1 MSIYTKETEE
11 MEEKKFKDMTGN
23 REEKIASKR
32 PVADTSSAEAPRAPK
47 RPFVRVAPGADQAEK
62 ISAKKPQAEQTD
74 TSKGKAHGANG
85 KPERNAEQKQGD
97 KTHGHGKPRHHRGGR
112 NQQGAPKETAHAA
125 PEKEQQ
131 VNPPKAEP
139 SAAQSGEQ
147 KPRRDRKPKHDRQ
160 RDRKPAAQETR
171 PEKKEAAVPE
181 KAPEPAQNGK
191 RDKRRDRHAKRED
204 RVLTETVAVGQEKK
218 TPREEFTD
226 EQLRADGLWFSL
238 DEEPTSEQPVA
249 VEEAV
254 PAAEE
259 ETVEV
264 VGIRFRGA
272 GKTYYF
278 APAGISFE
286 TGEHAIVETVRGVEY
301 GDVAMGNRSVSV
313 NEVVQPLKPVL
324 RKSTAED
331 DAHFAANR
339 EQESKAKPIFYE
351 KVAKNKLEM
360 QLVDVEYTFDNT
372 KLCFYF
378 TAEGRVDFRELVKD
392 LASVFRTR
400 IELRQIGVRDEARL
414 FGGLGVCGR
423 PFCCKSFL
431 ADFTQVSIK
440 MAKEQNL
447 SLASAKI
454 SGSCGRL
461 MCCLRYEQDTYEREN
476 ALLPRVGS
484 TVDTPKGRATVL
496 ESNFL
501 TGKLKVSDGNDGTI
515 RFHAI
520 DEVKFVA
527 PPPRKNAQE
536 DASENADE
544 ALPNEG

>member
-1 MSIYTKETEE
+1 

-32 PVADTSSAEAPRAPK
+32 PAADTSSADAPRAPK
-47 RPFVRVAPGADQAEK
+47 RPFVRVAPGAEQSEK
-62 ISAKKPQAEQTD
+62 ISAKKPQAEQ
-74 TSKGKAHGANG
+74 SGKTAKANG
-85 KPERNAEQKQGD
+85 KQPERNDMQTRGERP
-97 KTHGHGKPRHHRGGR
+97 HGNGKRRYRDDHGR
-112 NQQGAPKETAHAA
+112 QGAPKEPAA
-125 PEKEQQ
+125 QAPSKEQA
-131 VNPPKAEP
+131 VPKAEP
-139 SAAQSGEQ
+139 SVGQTAEQ
-147 KPRRDRKPKHDRQ
+147 KPRRDRKPKHDRH
-160 RDRKPAAQETR
+160 RDRKPAAQEVR
-171 PEKKEAAVPE
+171 PEKKEAVAPE
-181 KAPEPAQNGK
+181 KAAEPVQASK
-191 RDKRRDRHAKRED
+191 RDKRRDRHAKHDD
-204 RVLTETVAVGQEKK
+204 RILTETVAMKQEKK
-218 TPREEFTD
+218 PIREEFSD
-226 EQLRADGLWFSL
+226 EQLRADGLWFAL
-238 DEEPTSEQPVA
+238 DEEPQAEAPAVKEKPSEDG
-249 VEEAV
+249 
-254 PAAEE
+254 

-278 APAGISFE
+278 APAGIPFE

-313 NEVVQPLKPVL
+313 SEVVQPLKPVL
-324 RKSTAED
+324 RKSTETD

-339 EQESKAKPIFYE
+339 ELENRAKPIFYE

-431 ADFTQVSIK
+431 SDFTQVSIK

-461 MCCLRYEQDTYEREN
+461 MCCLRYEQDTYERES
-476 ALLPRVGS
+476 AALPRVGS

-501 TGKLKVSDGNDGTI
+501 TGKIKVSDSNDGTI
-515 RFHAI
+515 RFHTP
-520 DEVKFVA
+520 DEVQFVA
-527 PPPRKNAQE
+527 PPMHGNAAE
-536 DASENADE
+536 EAAENTDALPTDE
-544 ALPNEG
+544 A

>member
-1 MSIYTKETEE
+1 

-32 PVADTSSAEAPRAPK
+32 PVADTSSADAPRAPK
-47 RPFVRVAPGADQAEK
+47 RPFVRVAPGAEQAEK
-62 ISAKKPQAEQTD
+62 ISVKKPQAEQTD
-74 TSKGKAHGANG
+74 MPKDKGQKASG

-97 KTHGHGKPRHHRGGR
+97 KAHGHGKRHHRGGR
-112 NQQGAPKETAHAA
+112 NHQGAAKEAPAAA

-139 SAAQSGEQ
+139 SAAPSGEQ
-147 KPRRDRKPKHDRQ
+147 KPRRDRKPKHDRH
-160 RDRKPAAQETR
+160 RDRKPPVQEAA
-171 PEKKEAAVPE
+171 PEKKEAVIPE
-181 KAPEPAQNGK
+181 KTAEPAQGGK
-191 RDKRRDRHAKRED
+191 RDKRRDRHAKREE
-204 RVLTETVAVGQEKK
+204 RVLTDTVAVVQEKK
-218 TPREEFTD
+218 SPREEFSD

-238 DEEPTSEQPVA
+238 DEEPIPAKPV
-249 VEEAV
+249 
-254 PAAEE
+254 AAEE
-259 ETVEV
+259 APAEENETIEV

-301 GDVAMGNRSVSV
+301 GDVVMGNRSVSV
-313 NEVVQPLKPVL
+313 SEVVQPLKPVL
-324 RKSTAED
+324 RKSSAED
-331 DAHFAANR
+331 DAHFLANR
-339 EQESKAKPIFYE
+339 ELENKAKPVFFE

-476 ALLPRVGS
+476 ASLPRAGS

-501 TGKLKVSDGNDGTI
+501 TGKIKVSDSNDGTI
-515 RFHAI
+515 RFHAVN
-520 DEVKFVA
+520 EVKFVA
-527 PPPRKNAQE
+527 PPPRKSDKEEAGE
-536 DASENADE
+536 AADSAPSTE
-544 ALPNEG
+544 EQAF